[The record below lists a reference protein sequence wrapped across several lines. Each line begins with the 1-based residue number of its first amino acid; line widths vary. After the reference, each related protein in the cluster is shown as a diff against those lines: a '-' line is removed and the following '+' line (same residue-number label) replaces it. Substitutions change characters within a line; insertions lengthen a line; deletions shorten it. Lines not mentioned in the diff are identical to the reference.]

1 MLRLGAWMEKFVN
14 SEILEKLDDII
25 KDIQENDTYQEYQ
38 FLFQKL
44 LKHEKAN
51 ILIKKVKSIQKEM
64 IKKEMKKESIS
75 ELEKE
80 MNSILDELDLIPLY
94 VEFVSKQQELN
105 QIYQDVKEKLDCY
118 FFGLLS

>member
-1 MLRLGAWMEKFVN
+1 MEKFVSN
-14 SEILEKLDDII
+14 LILDKLDDII
-25 KDIQENDTYQEYQ
+25 KDIQESSTYQDYQ

-51 ILIKKVKSIQKEM
+51 TLIKKVKNIQKEM
-64 IKKEMKKESIS
+64 VKKELRKEPIL

-80 MNSILDELDLIPLY
+80 IDIILKELNQIPLY

-105 QIYQDVKEKLDCY
+105 QIYQDLKERLDCY
-118 FFGLLS
+118 FFDLLS

>member
-1 MLRLGAWMEKFVN
+1 MEKFVN

-25 KDIQENDTYQEYQ
+25 KDIQESDTYQEYQ

-94 VEFVSKQQELN
+94 VEFVCKQQELN
-105 QIYQDVKEKLDCY
+105 RIYQDVKERLDCY
-118 FFGLLS
+118 FFDLLS

>member
-64 IKKEMKKESIS
+64 IKKEIKKESIS